1 MKLVIYDP
9 LPAYLFTWWW
19 FLFFFL
25 LLVQTFVFG
34 LIFSMHSFWYFS
46 YTLVYFMYGSTGP
59 HRETFSYE
67 ITLRL
72 VLLCRSNLNL
82 TPHFK
87 LEVRETI
94 KYVYP
99 VLRPSWGLALDDWNG
114 AFMVSAG
121 RATCPIVHTLR
132 FLRCCLDSALCAFA
146 LLPRSR
152 TCRGWTAVA
161 CIACGRPYSRR
172 DYISE
177 LAKSRTLCVCLS
189 LYIYGGSFLYS

>member
-1 MKLVIYDP
+1 
-9 LPAYLFTWWW
+9 
-19 FLFFFL
+19 
-25 LLVQTFVFG
+25 
-34 LIFSMHSFWYFS
+34 
-46 YTLVYFMYGSTGP
+46 
-59 HRETFSYE
+59 
-67 ITLRL
+67 

-152 TCRGWTAVA
+152 TCQGSMVVA
-161 CIACGRPYSRR
+161 CIACSCPCYLS

-177 LAKSRTLCVCLS
+177 LAKSRTLCVSLS
-189 LYIYGGSFLYS
+189 IYMGEVFCTPRSSYSHLQKIHYVCVHTKLSI